1 MMADLLQ
8 TFETELRKSTEQ
20 IQACLL
26 SVEHAKAA
34 DAAKALHEAYRLTH
48 SVKGAS
54 RVVGLS
60 SIEEMAH
67 ALEEHLGG
75 LVRAGARPDPKTTTA
90 FLKVVDGFSAGLEAF
105 REGLDFDSEPFMRD
119 FRNLAGAAMERQMPA
134 GTGLLQEAP
143 EAETSAAPATGAAE
157 AEASSAGG
165 VLSAA
170 RDEFL
175 RVPTQSADEL
185 FRRVEEAFLIEARL
199 NALVQRLE
207 ESAGQA
213 ERRVTPDLQ
222 RETARLHQVLVQF
235 HELVRSFRMEPFER
249 LRLPLQRAVR
259 DLSESLGR
267 PVAFRFTGRHELVD
281 AATLDALQEPLLHAV
296 RNAVD
301 HGVEPPAERRAAGK
315 PEEAVVEV
323 VGLMRG
329 GTLEIRVADDGR
341 GISVERIREKALAG
355 GFVKP
360 EEAAAWTDA
369 QWIDLVFHAGFS
381 TRSEVS
387 SVSGRGLGM
396 EIVRD
401 RIQGLNGSV
410 RIASQPGQG
419 TTLEMRVP
427 VRLLTAR
434 TLLVRCGGHTAGIP
448 VADVD
453 RVIAFAP
460 RDAETSGGRT
470 LVRYEGVPVVVEPL
484 AIHLGWEAATG
495 SHVVLVGRE
504 GTQRGFLVDEI
515 VGEIEQPAMPAPWNL
530 RGLGHLGGVLVLG
543 DGVVVPLI
551 EVRELTRGEEAPRP
565 EPVAPPAR
573 PAAAAPERRRILVV
587 DDSPTIRALH
597 RSVLEAANYDVVEAE
612 DGSEGLEALR
622 REPADLVVTD
632 IQMPKMD
639 GLTLIRRLR
648 ETAAWRRLPVIV
660 VSQYGRKEDL
670 QKAAALGADRYIVK
684 SSFEPQRLIEM
695 IKELVD

>member
-1 MMADLLQ
+1 MADLLQ

-26 SVEHAKAA
+26 SVESAKAA

-67 ALEEHLGG
+67 ALEETLGG
-75 LVRAGARPDPKTTTA
+75 LVRGAARPDAKTTTA

-105 REGLDFDSEPFMRD
+105 QEGLDFDPEPYMRE

-134 GTGLLQEAP
+134 GTGLLQEVP
-143 EAETSAAPATGAAE
+143 EAEAAAAPSSGATE
-157 AEASSAGG
+157 AEASSGG
-165 VLSAA
+165 LLPAA

-199 NALVQRLE
+199 TALVKRLE
-207 ESAGQA
+207 ESAGRS
-213 ERRVTPDLQ
+213 ERHVTPELQ

-249 LRLPLQRAVR
+249 LRMPLQRAVR
-259 DLSESLGR
+259 DLTETLGR
-267 PVAFRFTGRHELVD
+267 SVAFRFTGRHELVD
-281 AATLDALQEPLLHAV
+281 AATLDALHEPLLHAV

-301 HGVEPPAERRAAGK
+301 HGVETPAERRAVGK

-329 GTLEIRVADDGR
+329 GTLEIRVGDDGR
-341 GISVERIREKALAG
+341 GISVERIREKALAD

-360 EEAAAWTDA
+360 DEAAGWSEA

-387 SVSGRGLGM
+387 AVSGRGLGM

-401 RIQGLNGSV
+401 RIQGLGGSV

-419 TTLEMRVP
+419 TTIEMRVP

-453 RVIAFAP
+453 RVIAFQA
-460 RDAETSGGRT
+460 RDAEVSAGRM
-470 LVRYEGVPVVVEPL
+470 LVRYQGVPVVVEPL
-484 AIHLGWEAATG
+484 ATHLGWEAATG
-495 SHVVLVGRE
+495 THVVLVGRD
-504 GTQRGFLVDEI
+504 GAQRGFMVDEI

-530 RGLGHLGGVLVLG
+530 RGLSHLGGVVVLG
-543 DGVVVPLI
+543 DGSVVPLI

-565 EPVAPPAR
+565 EPAPAPR
-573 PAAAAPERRRILVV
+573 PSVAAPERRRILVV

-597 RSVLEAANYDVVEAE
+597 RSVLEGANYVVIEAE

-622 REPADLVVTD
+622 QEAADLVVTD

-684 SSFEPQRLIEM
+684 SNFEPQRLLEM
-695 IKELVD
+695 IRELVD